1 MAENRGNKMIAHGL
15 RISIALGLLLAP
27 CIASAQQLDN
37 SQIMSTLGQVKAS
50 APAVDVA
57 LLVEEANAN
66 VGKGVAALP
75 NWSTLSQLSQ
85 LIVEIDFEN
94 DSTAIEPKSYRT
106 VGLIADAL
114 HHPDLFRYKF
124 LIVGHSSA
132 TGSAKH
138 NLALSQK
145 RADAINEALSTTF
158 AVSPDRLFSVGAGE
172 EWPID
177 PGHPAS
183 ADNRRVQLINLGLLK

>member
-1 MAENRGNKMIAHGL
+1 MTEDRGNKMIIHGL
-15 RISIALGLLLAP
+15 RISLTLGLLLAP

-37 SQIMSTLGQVKAS
+37 GQIMSTLGQVKSA

-75 NWSTLSQLSQ
+75 NWSKLSELSQ

-94 DSTAIEPKSYRT
+94 NSTAIEPKSYRT

-124 LIVGHSSA
+124 LIVGHSSS

-138 NLALSQK
+138 NLELSQK

-177 PGHPAS
+177 PGHPES